1 MTGLINEKRVTCD
14 MWGRSRDTCVWGGDG
29 VAWPTTYLQVVE
41 EVLSDEDGEALR
53 DVDTAYARFLAI
65 DVLDVTAEV
74 HEDLDCSHTGLSECY
89 TQNEYE

>member
-1 MTGLINEKRVTCD
+1 MTCGGGHVTRVWC
-14 MWGRSRDTCVWGGDG
+14 GDG
-29 VAWPTTYLQVVE
+29 VAWPTAYLQVVE

-74 HEDLDCSHTGLSECY
+74 HEDLDCGTDTAWSGLSAIRNRNMSERAGS
-89 TQNEYE
+89 